1 MPPCNKIRRTLYID
15 RESRISD
22 LIRNCISTF
31 NRNTFEIEKIT
42 QLLMISLTSC
52 CMISGIKFTDN
63 LFRFP
68 SLFSSDEDGVS
79 MPWRACCL
87 IDVDFGLRNVHS
99 EPCDIVRFSGSM
111 LRFLSPLE
119 RLFEAASTILESAW

>member
-1 MPPCNKIRRTLYID
+1 
-15 RESRISD
+15 
-22 LIRNCISTF
+22 
-31 NRNTFEIEKIT
+31 
-42 QLLMISLTSC
+42 MISITSC

-68 SLFSSDEDGVS
+68 SLFSSDEGDVS

-87 IDVDFGLRNVHS
+87 IDVDFGLRNIHS
-99 EPCDIVRFSGSM
+99 EPCDIVIFSGSM

-119 RLFEAASTILESAW
+119 RLFEAASTILESDEDNLFKSWELKIGKKIILFPGRLTSWKGQEIFLESLNKVNIDLGH